1 MACLDR
7 RSYLRGRRARPA
19 RPQRPPAGADRRK
32 PAPHQGPTGRTQGL
46 SEDAVDMTLRLDNAC
61 GVDHMPTAV
70 TADENPIIGSWF
82 GIDRA
87 PQMMPGRVR
96 QNASLPR
103 ARSTRNGGRDQIGI
117 LGDLKSECLGEIIGI
132 RTKVA
137 CAKLYDR
144 KTPITAADLL
154 NDRVIPFFDSHDVK
168 LLRVLTDRGSEYC
181 GNPERHEYELYL
193 AVEDID
199 HSRTKTKS
207 P

>member
-1 MACLDR
+1 
-7 RSYLRGRRARPA
+7 
-19 RPQRPPAGADRRK
+19 
-32 PAPHQGPTGRTQGL
+32 
-46 SEDAVDMTLRLDNAC
+46 MTLRLDNAC

-132 RTKVA
+132 RKRVLDAIPEGWTARLLGGSLKVREDG
-137 CAKLYDR
+137 LSN
-144 KTPITAADLL
+144 DLL
-154 NDRVIPFFDSHDVK
+154 PGEVR
-168 LLRVLTDRGSEYC
+168 
-181 GNPERHEYELYL
+181 ELKGRWL
-193 AVEDID
+193 
-199 HSRTKTKS
+199 S
-207 P
+207 

>member
-61 GVDHMPTAV
+61 GVDHMPTAA
-70 TADENPIIGSWF
+70 TADENPIIGFWF

-87 PQMMPGRVR
+87 PQMMPGKVR

-132 RTKVA
+132 RIVSNQAENSTYRRLIVE
-137 CAKLYDR
+137 L
-144 KTPITAADLL
+144 AATSGLPTIYPY
-154 NDRVIPFFDSHDVK
+154 R
-168 LLRVLTDRGSEYC
+168 EQ
-181 GNPERHEYELYL
+181 
-193 AVEDID
+193 VEAGGLMAY
-199 HSRTKTKS
+199 
-207 P
+207 